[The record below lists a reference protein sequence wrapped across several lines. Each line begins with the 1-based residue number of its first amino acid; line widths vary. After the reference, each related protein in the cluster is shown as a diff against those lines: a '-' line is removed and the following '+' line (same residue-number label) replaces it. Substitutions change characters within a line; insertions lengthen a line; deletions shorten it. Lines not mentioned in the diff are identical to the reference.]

1 MAYPWP
7 SLKNHLPFMGNGRI
21 QNGMVKE
28 DENSREGD
36 RRRPGARRKKAL
48 GLRAEGGK
56 SQLNYG
62 RKDIHIGELTQAELL
77 WKHIPGKS

>member
-7 SLKNHLPFMGNGRI
+7 SLKNHLQFMGNGRI

-28 DENSREGD
+28 DENSKEGD

-48 GLRAEGGK
+48 GL
-56 SQLNYG
+56 
-62 RKDIHIGELTQAELL
+62 
-77 WKHIPGKS
+77 